1 MRGLDKGNT
10 MKRKLMLCASIAGS
24 LLFGMAGTA
33 SAEGVVS
40 GRVTFASD
48 YLFRGITQ
56 TSNNPA
62 IQGSLDYTNGI
73 WYAGV
78 WGSNIDFGLD
88 ETIEIDGY
96 FGVRPTWGPVT
107 FDFGVIGYFYP
118 GSTDFFGEYDYF
130 EGKAG
135 ASFAATEALTLGATL
150 YYSPEFTFET
160 GESLYTEF
168 TGAYAITDTVKIS
181 GGYGIQEIDEI
192 DGYDTW
198 NLGVGFSA
206 AGLDFDARYT
216 DTDISGLDD
225 VFSVS
230 VGRGF

>member
-1 MRGLDKGNT
+1 
-10 MKRKLMLCASIAGS
+10 MKKKLMLCASIAGGM
-24 LLFGMAGTA
+24 LMGMAGTA
-33 SAEGVVS
+33 SAEGEVS

-48 YLFRGITQ
+48 YLFRGISQ
-56 TSNNPA
+56 TLNNPA
-62 IQGSLDYTNGI
+62 IQGNLDYTNGI
-73 WYAGV
+73 FYAGV

-88 ETIEIDGY
+88 ETLEVDVY
-96 FGVRPTWGPVT
+96 FGVRPTYGAVT

-135 ASFAATEALTLGATL
+135 LSFAATDQLTLGATL

-160 GESLYTEF
+160 GEALYTEF
-168 TGAYAITDTVKIS
+168 TGAYAINDSVRIS
-181 GGYGIQEIDEI
+181 GGYGLQDIDLAT
-192 DGYDTW
+192 DYATW

-206 AGLDFDARYT
+206 AGLDFDVRYT
-216 DTDISGLDD
+216 ETDLDTDLDD
-225 VFSVS
+225 VFTLS